1 MLRSDYCF
9 RKRISVTGNN
19 APTRRKKK
27 LTFKNNALFRSC
39 MSKINNT
46 FVDKTKDLDT
56 VMPMYNLLEYNN
68 NYSIT
73 LGNLW
78 NYLNELK

>member
-1 MLRSDYCF
+1 
-9 RKRISVTGNN
+9 
-19 APTRRKKK
+19 
-27 LTFKNNALFRSC
+27 

-78 NYLNELK
+78 NYLNELKYKIIIMKNDAGNYRRNNDKTTASKYLE